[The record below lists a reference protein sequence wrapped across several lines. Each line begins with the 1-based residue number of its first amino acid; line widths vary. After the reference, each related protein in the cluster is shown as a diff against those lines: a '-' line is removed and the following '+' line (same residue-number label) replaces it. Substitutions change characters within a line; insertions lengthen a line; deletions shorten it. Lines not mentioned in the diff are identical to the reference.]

1 MASGRIK
8 GITIE
13 IDGNTTKLQK
23 ALSGVDKSLKT
34 TQNNL
39 KDIDK
44 LLQFNPG
51 NTELLTQKQKNL
63 ERAIGD
69 TKTRLKEL
77 KDAQSQVSQGTD
89 EWDALQREII
99 ETENN
104 LKDLE
109 TEYKNFGSVTAQQI
123 KNVGDKMK
131 GVGDKVTDVGK
142 KLAPISGA
150 AAAIGGG
157 LVKLGYDAITSA
169 DELNT
174 LSKQTGISTDE
185 LQKMKYASDLVD
197 VSVEDITSAL
207 RKMKSKMDPANATF
221 KELHVSVT
229 NADGSLRDATDVFY
243 DSIEA
248 LSQIENETERDR
260 VAMQLFG
267 KSSDDLAGI
276 IDDGGAALKAYGD
289 EAENLGLILDEDT
302 ISSLND
308 TNDAVDKMKST
319 VSATLGQVGADVA
332 EVLGPAVE
340 KVGEWIGTITEK
352 LRSLTPEQTETIL
365 KIVGVVAAIAP
376 LLIIGGKLISG
387 IGSLIT
393 VIGAIVGVLG
403 GPLTLAIGAIIAIG
417 VLLYKNWDKIK
428 EVAGKVKEGVV
439 KAWNGLKSGV
449 TKAMSTVKEK
459 VTTAWSTIKEKVSET
474 ASNVKE
480 KVVTVW
486 NAVNQNTA
494 ERWNAVKS
502 KISETWSSIKSTV
515 SEKVSAVKSNISEK
529 FGEMKSNIGEKMS
542 TIASNLSEKWSS
554 IKSTVSEKVSA
565 VKSNI
570 SEKFSSIK
578 SSIGEKMSGIASNV
592 SEKWTAI
599 KSSMGEKLASM
610 ASTASEKFGAIKS
623 GIEEKLSAARDFVS
637 GAIEKIKGFF
647 NFSWELPH
655 IKLPHFSISGSFS
668 LNPPSIPHLSVDWYR
683 KAYENPYLFTSPT
696 VIGGKGFGDGNGAE
710 FVYGYENLMR
720 DIAQAKGGDTINI
733 NVYASD
739 GMNVNVLADKIQQRL
754 ARVQRQKAAVYA

>member
-63 ERAIGD
+63 EKAIGD

-89 EWDALQREII
+89 EWDALQREIL

-104 LKDLE
+104 LKNLE
-109 TEYKNFGSVTAQQI
+109 KEYENFGSVTGQQI
-123 KNVGDKMK
+123 KAVGDKMK

-142 KLAPISGA
+142 KLTPVSGA

-157 LVKLGYDAITSA
+157 LLKLGYDAITSA
-169 DELNT
+169 DDLST
-174 LSKQTGISTDE
+174 LSQQTGISTDE

-197 VSVEDITSAL
+197 VSVDDITTAL
-207 RKMKSKMDPANATF
+207 RKMKAKMDPSNESF
-221 KELHVSVT
+221 KKLGISVT
-229 NADGSLRDATDVFY
+229 NADGSMRDATDVFY
-243 DSIEA
+243 DSLEA
-248 LSQIENETERDR
+248 LSKIQNETERDQA
-260 VAMQLFG
+260 AMDLFG
-267 KSSDDLAGI
+267 KSADSLAGI
-276 IDDGGAALKAYGD
+276 IDDGGEALKGYGE

-308 TNDAVDKMKST
+308 TNDAVDKMKAT
-319 VSATLGQVGADVA
+319 VSTTLGQVGADVA

-365 KIVGVVAAIAP
+365 KIVAVVAAIAP
-376 LLIIGGKLISG
+376 LLVVGGQLIAG

-393 VIGAIVGVLG
+393 VIGTIVGVLG

-542 TIASNLSEKWSS
+542 TIASNLSEKW
-554 IKSTVSEKVSA
+554 
-565 VKSNI
+565 
-570 SEKFSSIK
+570 
-578 SSIGEKMSGIASNV
+578 G
-592 SEKWTAI
+592 AI
-599 KSSMGEKLASM
+599 KSSMGEKLTSM
-610 ASTASEKFGAIKS
+610 ASTASEKFEAIKN
-623 GIEEKLSAARDFVS
+623 GIQEKLTIAKDFVS

-647 NFSWELPH
+647 NFDWSLPH

-668 LNPPSIPHLSVDWYR
+668 LSPPSIPHLSVDWYR

-754 ARVQRQKAAVYA
+754 ARAQRQKAAVYA

>member
-131 GVGDKVTDVGK
+131 GMGDKVTNVGK

-276 IDDGGAALKAYGD
+276 IDDGGVALKAYGD

-340 KVGEWIGTITEK
+340 KVGEWISGITEK

-365 KIVGVVAAIAP
+365 KIVAVVAAIAP
-376 LLIIGGKLISG
+376 LLVVGGQLIAG

-393 VIGAIVGVLG
+393 VIGTIVGVLG

-529 FGEMKSNIGEKMS
+529 FGEMKSNIGEKMT
-542 TIASNLSEKWSS
+542 TIASNLSEKW
-554 IKSTVSEKVSA
+554 
-565 VKSNI
+565 
-570 SEKFSSIK
+570 
-578 SSIGEKMSGIASNV
+578 G
-592 SEKWTAI
+592 AI
-599 KSSMGEKLASM
+599 KSSMGEKLTSM
-610 ASTASEKFGAIKS
+610 ASTASEKFEAIKN
-623 GIEEKLSAARDFVS
+623 GIQEKLTIAKDFVS

-647 NFSWELPH
+647 NFDWSLPH

-668 LNPPSIPHLSVDWYR
+668 LSPPSIPHLSVDWYR

-754 ARVQRQKAAVYA
+754 ARAQRQKAAVYA

>member
-23 ALSGVDKSLKT
+23 ALNGVDKSLKT

-63 ERAIGD
+63 EKAIGD

-99 ETENN
+99 ETEND
-104 LKDLE
+104 LKGLE
-109 TEYKNFGSVTAQQI
+109 KEYENFGSVTAQQI

-142 KLAPISGA
+142 KLAPVSGA

-169 DELNT
+169 DELAT

-197 VSVEDITSAL
+197 VSVDDITTAL
-207 RKMKSKMDPANATF
+207 RKMKAKMDPSNESF
-221 KELHVSVT
+221 KKLHVSVT
-229 NADGSLRDATDVFY
+229 NADGSMRDAVDVFY
-243 DSIEA
+243 DSLDA
-248 LSQIENETERDR
+248 LSQIQNETERDQA
-260 VAMQLFG
+260 AMELFG
-267 KSSDDLAGI
+267 KSADSLAGI
-276 IDDGGAALKAYGD
+276 IDDGGEALKGYGE

-308 TNDAVDKMKST
+308 TNDAVDKMKAT

-340 KVGEWIGTITEK
+340 KVGEWISGITEK

-365 KIVGVVAAIAP
+365 KIVAVVAAIAP
-376 LLIIGGKLISG
+376 LLVVGGQLIAG

-393 VIGAIVGVLG
+393 VIGTIVGVLG

-417 VLLYKNWDKIK
+417 VLLWKNWDKIK

-459 VTTAWSTIKEKVSET
+459 VTTAWSTIKEKVSDA

-480 KVVTVW
+480 KVTTVW
-486 NAVNQNTA
+486 NAVNENTA
-494 ERWNAVKS
+494 ERWNAVKT
-502 KISETWSSIKSTV
+502 KISETWSTIKSTV

-529 FGEMKSNIGEKMS
+529 FGEMKS
-542 TIASNLSEKWSS
+542 
-554 IKSTVSEKVSA
+554 
-565 VKSNI
+565 
-570 SEKFSSIK
+570 
-578 SSIGEKMSGIASNV
+578 SIGEKMSGIASNV
-592 SEKWTAI
+592 SEKWTSI

-610 ASTASEKFGAIKS
+610 ATTASEKFTAIKS

-733 NVYASD
+733 NVYASE
-739 GMNVNVLADKIQQRL
+739 GMNVNALADKIQQRL

>member
-34 TQNNL
+34 TQSNL

-44 LLQFNPG
+44 LLKFDPG

-99 ETENN
+99 ATEN
-104 LKDLE
+104 DLQSLE
-109 TEYKNFGSVTAQQI
+109 EEYKDFGSVAKQQI
-123 KNVGDKMK
+123 QNVGDKMK
-131 GVGDKVTDVGK
+131 TVGDKVTDVGK
-142 KLAPISGA
+142 KLAPVSGA

-157 LVKLGYDAITSA
+157 LIKLGYNAITSA
-169 DELNT
+169 DQLNT

-185 LQKMKYASDLVD
+185 LQKMQYAADLVD
-197 VSVEDITSAL
+197 VSVEDITGAL

-221 KELHVSVT
+221 KELRVDVT

-243 DSIEA
+243 DAINA
-248 LSQIENETERDR
+248 LSGIENETERDR

-267 KSSDDLAGI
+267 KSSDSLARI
-276 IDDGGAALKAYGD
+276 IDDGGAALKAYGE

-308 TNDAVDKMKST
+308 TNDAVDKMKAT

-340 KVGEWIGTITEK
+340 KVGEWISGITEK

-365 KIVGVVAAIAP
+365 KIVAVVAAIAP
-376 LLIIGGKLISG
+376 LLVVGGQLIAG

-393 VIGAIVGVLG
+393 VIGTIVGVLG
-403 GPLTLAIGAIIAIG
+403 GPLTLAIGAIIAVG

-449 TKAMSTVKEK
+449 SKAMNAVKEK

-494 ERWNAVKS
+494 EKWNAVKS

-529 FGEMKSNIGEKMS
+529 FTAMKS
-542 TIASNLSEKWSS
+542 TIS
-554 IKSTVSEKVSA
+554 
-565 VKSNI
+565 
-570 SEKFSSIK
+570 
-578 SSIGEKMSGIASNV
+578 EKMSGISSNV

-599 KSSMGEKLASM
+599 KSSMGEKLSAM
-610 ASTASEKFGAIKS
+610 ANTASEKFTAIKE
-623 GIEEKLSAARDFVS
+623 GIQEKLNAAKDFVS

-696 VIGGKGFGDGNGAE
+696 VINGKGFGDGNGAE

-720 DIAQAKGGDTINI
+720 DIAQAKGGDNINI
-733 NVYASD
+733 NVYASE
-739 GMNVNVLADKIQQRL
+739 GMNVNALADKIQQRL

>member
-63 ERAIGD
+63 EKAIGD

-104 LKDLE
+104 LKNLE
-109 TEYKNFGSVTAQQI
+109 KEYENFGSVTGQQI
-123 KNVGDKMK
+123 KAVGDKMK

-169 DELNT
+169 DELST
-174 LSKQTGISTDE
+174 LSQQTGISTDE

-197 VSVEDITSAL
+197 VSVEDITTAL

-221 KELHVSVT
+221 KELGISVT

-243 DSIEA
+243 DSVAA

-267 KSSDDLAGI
+267 KSSDSLAGI
-276 IDDGGAALKAYGD
+276 IDDGGAALKSYGE

-302 ISSLND
+302 ISSLNN
-308 TNDAVDKMKST
+308 TNDAVDKMKAT

-340 KVGEWIGTITEK
+340 KVGEWISGILEK
-352 LRSLTPEQTETIL
+352 LRELSPEQMETIL
-365 KIVGVVAAIAP
+365 KITAVVAAIAP
-376 LLIIGGKLISG
+376 LLMVGGQLIAG

-393 VIGAIVGVLG
+393 VIGTIVGVLG
-403 GPLTLAIGAIIAIG
+403 GPLTLAIGAIIGIG

-449 TKAMSTVKEK
+449 SKAMSAVKEK
-459 VTTAWSTIKEKVSET
+459 VTTAWSNIKEKVSET

-486 NAVNQNTA
+486 NAVNENTA
-494 ERWNAVKS
+494 ERWNAVRS
-502 KISETWSSIKSTV
+502 KISET
-515 SEKVSAVKSNISEK
+515 
-529 FGEMKSNIGEKMS
+529 
-542 TIASNLSEKWSS
+542 WSS

-733 NVYASD
+733 NVYASE
-739 GMNVNVLADKIQQRL
+739 GMNINALADQIQQRL

>member
-142 KLAPISGA
+142 KLAPVSGA

-157 LVKLGYDAITSA
+157 LLKLGYDAITSA

-174 LSKQTGISTDE
+174 LSQQTGISTDE

-197 VSVEDITSAL
+197 VSVDDITTAL
-207 RKMKSKMDPANATF
+207 RKMKAKMDPSNKAF
-221 KELHVSVT
+221 KDLGISVT
-229 NADGSLRDATDVFY
+229 NADGSMRDATDVFY
-243 DSIEA
+243 DSLEA
-248 LSQIENETERDR
+248 LSKIQNETERDQA
-260 VAMQLFG
+260 AMALFG
-267 KSSDDLAGI
+267 KSADSLAGI
-276 IDDGGAALKAYGD
+276 IDDGGAALKGYGE
-289 EAENLGLILDEDT
+289 EAQNLGLILDEDT

-308 TNDAVDKMKST
+308 TNDAVDKMKAT

-340 KVGEWIGTITEK
+340 KVGEWISGITEK

-365 KIVGVVAAIAP
+365 KIVAVVAAIAP
-376 LLIIGGKLISG
+376 LLVVGGQLIAG

-393 VIGAIVGVLG
+393 VIGTIVGVLG

-542 TIASNLSEKWSS
+542 TIASNLSEKW
-554 IKSTVSEKVSA
+554 
-565 VKSNI
+565 
-570 SEKFSSIK
+570 
-578 SSIGEKMSGIASNV
+578 G
-592 SEKWTAI
+592 AI
-599 KSSMGEKLASM
+599 KSSMGEKLTSM
-610 ASTASEKFGAIKS
+610 ASTASEKFEAIKN
-623 GIEEKLSAARDFVS
+623 GIQEKLTIAKDFVS

-647 NFSWELPH
+647 NFDWSLPH

-668 LNPPSIPHLSVDWYR
+668 LSPPSIPHLSVDWYR

-733 NVYASD
+733 NVYASE
-739 GMNVNVLADKIQQRL
+739 GMNVNALADKIQQRL

>member
-1 MASGRIK
+1 MPSGRIK

-44 LLQFNPG
+44 LLKFNPG

-77 KDAQSQVSQGTD
+77 KDAQSKVSQGTD

-109 TEYKNFGSVTAQQI
+109 DEYKNFGSVTAQQI

-131 GVGDKVTDVGK
+131 SVGDKVTNVGK

-157 LVKLGYDAITSA
+157 LFKLGYNAITSA
-169 DELNT
+169 DELST
-174 LSKQTGISTDE
+174 LSQQTGISTDE
-185 LQKMKYASDLVD
+185 LQKMQYAADLVD
-197 VSVEDITSAL
+197 VSVEDITGAL
-207 RKMKSKMDPANATF
+207 RKMKSKMDPANKTF
-221 KELHVSVT
+221 QELGISVT

-248 LSQIENETERDR
+248 LSGIENETERDR

-267 KSSDDLAGI
+267 KSSDSLAGI
-276 IDDGGAALKAYGD
+276 IDDGGAALKAYGE
-289 EAENLGLILDEDT
+289 EAQNLGLILDEDT

-308 TNDAVDKMKST
+308 TNDAVDKMKAT

-332 EVLGPAVE
+332 EVLGPAIE
-340 KVGEWIGTITEK
+340 KVGEWISGITEK
-352 LRSLTPEQTETIL
+352 LRQLTPEQTETIL

-376 LLIIGGKLISG
+376 LLIVGGQLITG

-393 VIGAIVGVLG
+393 VIGTIVGVLG
-403 GPLTLAIGAIIAIG
+403 GPLTIAIGAIIGIG

-428 EVAGKVKEGVV
+428 EVAGKLKEGVV
-439 KAWNGLKSGV
+439 KAWNTMKSGV
-449 TKAMSTVKEK
+449 SKAMS
-459 VTTAWSTIKEKVSET
+459 AIKEKVSTAWSNIKEKVGET
-474 ASNVKE
+474 VSSVKE
-480 KVVTVW
+480 KVSTAW
-486 NAVNQNTA
+486 SNLKQNTS
-494 ERWNAVKS
+494 ETWTNIKS
-502 KISETWSSIKSTV
+502 RISETWSNIKSTV
-515 SEKVSAVKSNISEK
+515 SEKVGALRSN
-529 FGEMKSNIGEKMS
+529 
-542 TIASNLSEKWSS
+542 
-554 IKSTVSEKVSA
+554 V
-565 VKSNI
+565 
-570 SEKFSSIK
+570 SEKFSAIK
-578 SSIGEKMSGIASNV
+578 SNIGEKMSGIASNV
-592 SEKWTAI
+592 SEKWGAI
-599 KSSMGEKLASM
+599 KSSMSEKLTSM
-610 ASTASEKFGAIKS
+610 ASTASEKFTAIKE
-623 GIEEKLSAARDFVS
+623 GIQEKLNAAKDFVS
-637 GAIEKIKGFF
+637 GAIETIKGFF

-696 VIGGKGFGDGNGAE
+696 VINGKGFGDGNGAE

-733 NVYASD
+733 NVYASE
-739 GMNVNVLADKIQQRL
+739 GMNVNALADKIQQRL

>member
-1 MASGRIK
+1 MAGRIK

-63 ERAIGD
+63 EKAIGD

-89 EWDALQREII
+89 EWDALQREIL

-104 LKDLE
+104 LKNLE
-109 TEYKNFGSVTAQQI
+109 KEYENFGSVTGQQI
-123 KNVGDKMK
+123 KAVGDKMK

-142 KLAPISGA
+142 KLAPVSGA

-197 VSVEDITSAL
+197 VSVDDITTAL
-207 RKMKSKMDPANATF
+207 RKMKAKMDPSNKAF
-221 KELHVSVT
+221 QDLGISVT
-229 NADGSLRDATDVFY
+229 NADGSMRDATDVFY
-243 DSIEA
+243 DSLEA
-248 LSQIENETERDR
+248 LSKIQNETERDQA
-260 VAMQLFG
+260 AMALFG
-267 KSSDDLAGI
+267 KSADSLAGI
-276 IDDGGAALKAYGD
+276 IDDGGAALKGYGE
-289 EAENLGLILDEDT
+289 EAQNLGLILDEDT

-308 TNDAVDKMKST
+308 TNDAVDKMKAT

-340 KVGEWIGTITEK
+340 KVGEWISGITEK

-365 KIVGVVAAIAP
+365 KIVAVVAAIAP
-376 LLIIGGKLISG
+376 LLVVGGQLIAG

-393 VIGAIVGVLG
+393 VIGTIVGVLG

-459 VTTAWSTIKEKVSET
+459 VTSAWSTIKEKVSET

-494 ERWNAVKS
+494 ERWNAVKT
-502 KISETWSSIKSTV
+502 KISETWSTIKSTV

-529 FGEMKSNIGEKMS
+529 FGEMKS
-542 TIASNLSEKWSS
+542 
-554 IKSTVSEKVSA
+554 
-565 VKSNI
+565 
-570 SEKFSSIK
+570 
-578 SSIGEKMSGIASNV
+578 SIGEKMSGIASNV
-592 SEKWTAI
+592 SEKWTSI

-610 ASTASEKFGAIKS
+610 ATTASEKFTAIKS

-655 IKLPHFSISGSFS
+655 IKLPHFSITGSFS

-733 NVYASD
+733 NVYASE
-739 GMNVNVLADKIQQRL
+739 GMNVNALADKIQQRL

>member
-34 TQNNL
+34 TQSNL

-44 LLQFNPG
+44 LLKFDPG

-63 ERAIGD
+63 EKAIGD

-99 ETENN
+99 ATEN
-104 LKDLE
+104 DLQSLE
-109 TEYKNFGSVTAQQI
+109 EEYKDFGSVAKQQI
-123 KNVGDKMK
+123 QNVGDKMK
-131 GVGDKVTDVGK
+131 TVGDKVTDVGK
-142 KLAPISGA
+142 KLAPVSGA

-157 LVKLGYDAITSA
+157 LIKLGYNAITSA
-169 DELNT
+169 DQLNT

-185 LQKMKYASDLVD
+185 LQKMQYAADLVD
-197 VSVEDITSAL
+197 VSVEDITGAL
-207 RKMKSKMDPANATF
+207 RKMKSKMDPANKTF
-221 KELHVSVT
+221 QELGVSVT
-229 NADGSLRDATDVFY
+229 NADGSLRSATDVFY
-243 DSIEA
+243 DSINA
-248 LSQIENETERDR
+248 LSGIENETERDR

-267 KSSDDLAGI
+267 KSSDSLAGI
-276 IDDGGAALKAYGD
+276 IDDGGAALKAYGE

-308 TNDAVDKMKST
+308 TNDAVDKMKAT

-340 KVGEWIGTITEK
+340 KVGEWISGITEK
-352 LRSLTPEQTETIL
+352 LRALTPEQTETIL
-365 KIVGVVAAIAP
+365 KIVAVVAAIAP
-376 LLIIGGKLISG
+376 LLVVGGQLIAG

-393 VIGAIVGVLG
+393 VIGTIVGVLG

-459 VTTAWSTIKEKVSET
+459 VTTAWSNIKEKVSET

-486 NAVNQNTA
+486 NAVNENTA
-494 ERWNAVKS
+494 ERWNAVRS
-502 KISETWSSIKSTV
+502 KISET
-515 SEKVSAVKSNISEK
+515 
-529 FGEMKSNIGEKMS
+529 
-542 TIASNLSEKWSS
+542 WSS

-623 GIEEKLSAARDFVS
+623 GIEEKLTAAKEFVS

-668 LNPPSIPHLSVDWYR
+668 LNPPSIPHLSVDWYQ

-720 DIAQAKGGDTINI
+720 DIAQAKGGDNINI
-733 NVYASD
+733 NVYASE
-739 GMNVNVLADKIQQRL
+739 GMNINALADKIQQRL

>member
-63 ERAIGD
+63 EKAIGD

-104 LKDLE
+104 LKGLE

-123 KNVGDKMK
+123 KAVGDKMK
-131 GVGDKVTDVGK
+131 GVGDKVTNVGK

-185 LQKMKYASDLVD
+185 LQKMQYASDRVD

-340 KVGEWIGTITEK
+340 KVGEWISGILEK
-352 LRSLTPEQTETIL
+352 LRELSPEQMETIL
-365 KIVGVVAAIAP
+365 KITAIVAALAP
-376 LLIIGGKLISG
+376 LIMIGGKIIFG
-387 IGSLIT
+387 IGTLIK
-393 VIGAIVGVLG
+393 VIGAVVGVLG

-542 TIASNLSEKWSS
+542 TIASNLSEKW
-554 IKSTVSEKVSA
+554 
-565 VKSNI
+565 
-570 SEKFSSIK
+570 
-578 SSIGEKMSGIASNV
+578 G
-592 SEKWTAI
+592 AI
-599 KSSMGEKLASM
+599 KSSMGEKLTSM
-610 ASTASEKFGAIKS
+610 ASTASEKFEAIKN
-623 GIEEKLSAARDFVS
+623 GIQEKLTIAKDFVS

-647 NFSWELPH
+647 NFDWSLPH

-668 LNPPSIPHLSVDWYR
+668 LSPPSIPHLSVDWYR

-754 ARVQRQKAAVYA
+754 ARAQRQKAAVYA

>member
-1 MASGRIK
+1 MAGRIK

-34 TQNNL
+34 TQSNL

-44 LLQFNPG
+44 LLKFDPG

-104 LKDLE
+104 LKGLE
-109 TEYKNFGSVTAQQI
+109 KEYENFGSVTAQQI

-131 GVGDKVTDVGK
+131 GVGDKVSGVGQ

-157 LVKLGYDAITSA
+157 LLKLGYDAITSA
-169 DELNT
+169 DDLNT
-174 LSKQTGISTDE
+174 LSQQTGISTDE
-185 LQKMKYASDLVD
+185 LQKMQYASDLVD
-197 VSVEDITSAL
+197 VSIEDITGAL
-207 RKMKSKMDPANATF
+207 RKMKTKMDPSNQAF
-221 KELHVSVT
+221 KDLGISVT
-229 NADGSLRDATDVFY
+229 NADGSLRNATDVFY
-243 DSIEA
+243 DSLEA
-248 LSQIENETERDR
+248 LSQIENETERDQA
-260 VAMQLFG
+260 AMSLFG
-267 KSSDDLAGI
+267 KSADSLAGI
-276 IDDGGAALKAYGD
+276 IDDGGAALQAYGK

-308 TNDAVDKMKST
+308 TNDAVEKMKAT

-340 KVGEWIGTITEK
+340 KVGEWISGITEK

-365 KIVGVVAAIAP
+365 KIVAVVAAIAP
-376 LLIIGGKLISG
+376 LLMVGGKLIAG

-393 VIGAIVGVLG
+393 VIGTIVGVLG
-403 GPLTLAIGAIIAIG
+403 GPLTLAIGAIIAVG

-439 KAWNGLKSGV
+439 KAWNTMK
-449 TKAMSTVKEK
+449 TKVSEAATKLKEK
-459 VTTAWSTIKEKVSET
+459 ATAAFSSLKEKAVALASLVRENVSTAWSNLRESTSEKWNAMKSKVSEV
-474 ASNVKE
+474 ASL
-480 KVVTVW
+480 
-486 NAVNQNTA
+486 
-494 ERWNAVKS
+494 
-502 KISETWSSIKSTV
+502 
-515 SEKVSAVKSNISEK
+515 
-529 FGEMKSNIGEKMS
+529 MKSN
-542 TIASNLSEKWSS
+542 
-554 IKSTVSEKVSA
+554 V
-565 VKSNI
+565 
-570 SEKFSSIK
+570 SEKFSALKSDATEKFSAIK

-623 GIEEKLSAARDFVS
+623 GIEEKLTAAKDFVS

-696 VIGGKGFGDGNGAE
+696 VINGKGFGDGNGAE

-720 DIAQAKGGDTINI
+720 DIAQAKGGDNINI
-733 NVYASD
+733 NVYASE
-739 GMNVNVLADKIQQRL
+739 GMNINALADKIQQRL

>member
-1 MASGRIK
+1 MAGKIR
-8 GITIE
+8 GITID
-13 IDGNTTKLQK
+13 IGADTSKFQK
-23 ALSGVDKSLKT
+23 ELRAIDKSLKT

-44 LLQFNPG
+44 LLKFNPG

-63 ERAIGD
+63 EKAIGD

-77 KDAQSQVSQGTD
+77 KDAQSQVSKGSD

-104 LKDLE
+104 LKSLE
-109 TEYKNFGSVTAQQI
+109 KEYENFGSVTGQQI
-123 KNVGDKMK
+123 KAVGDKMK

-142 KLAPISGA
+142 KLTPVSGA

-157 LVKLGYDAITSA
+157 LLKLGYDAITSA

-197 VSVEDITSAL
+197 VSVDDITTAL
-207 RKMKSKMDPANATF
+207 RKMKAKMDPSNKAF
-221 KELHVSVT
+221 QDLGISVT
-229 NADGSLRDATDVFY
+229 NADGSMRDATDVFY
-243 DSIEA
+243 DSLEA
-248 LSQIENETERDR
+248 LSKIQNETERDQA
-260 VAMQLFG
+260 AMDLFG
-267 KSSDDLAGI
+267 KSADSLAGI
-276 IDDGGAALKAYGD
+276 IDDGGAALKGYGE
-289 EAENLGLILDEDT
+289 EAQNLGLILDEDT

-308 TNDAVDKMKST
+308 TNDAVDKMKAT

-340 KVGEWIGTITEK
+340 KVGEWISGITEK
-352 LRSLTPEQTETIL
+352 LRALTPEQTETIL
-365 KIVGVVAAIAP
+365 KIVAVVAAIAP
-376 LLIIGGKLISG
+376 LLVVGGQLIAG

-393 VIGAIVGVLG
+393 VIGTIVGVLG

-417 VLLYKNWDKIK
+417 VLLWKNWDKIK

-449 TKAMSTVKEK
+449 SKAMSAVKEK
-459 VTTAWSTIKEKVSET
+459 VTTAWSTIKEKVSDA

-480 KVVTVW
+480 KVTTVW
-486 NAVNQNTA
+486 NAVNENTA

-502 KISETWSSIKSTV
+502 KISET
-515 SEKVSAVKSNISEK
+515 
-529 FGEMKSNIGEKMS
+529 
-542 TIASNLSEKWSS
+542 WSS

-623 GIEEKLSAARDFVS
+623 GIEEKLTAAKDFVS

-696 VIGGKGFGDGNGAE
+696 VINGKGFGDGNGAE

-733 NVYASD
+733 NVYASE
-739 GMNVNVLADKIQQRL
+739 GMNVNALADKIQQRL

>member
-34 TQNNL
+34 TQSNL

-44 LLQFNPG
+44 LLKFDPG

-104 LKDLE
+104 LKGLE
-109 TEYKNFGSVTAQQI
+109 KEYENFGSVTAQQI

-131 GVGDKVTDVGK
+131 GVGDKVSGVGQ

-157 LVKLGYDAITSA
+157 LLKLGYDAITSA
-169 DELNT
+169 DDLNT
-174 LSKQTGISTDE
+174 LSQQTGISTDE
-185 LQKMKYASDLVD
+185 LQKMQYASDLVD
-197 VSVEDITSAL
+197 VSIEDITGAL
-207 RKMKSKMDPANATF
+207 RKMKTKMDPSNQAF
-221 KELHVSVT
+221 KDLGISVT
-229 NADGSLRDATDVFY
+229 NADGSLRNATDVFY
-243 DSIEA
+243 DSLEA
-248 LSQIENETERDR
+248 LSQIENETERDQA
-260 VAMQLFG
+260 AMSLFG
-267 KSSDDLAGI
+267 KSADSLAGI
-276 IDDGGAALKAYGD
+276 IDDGGAALQAYGT
-289 EAENLGLILDEDT
+289 EAENLGLILDENT

-308 TNDAVDKMKST
+308 TNDAVDKMKAT

-340 KVGEWIGTITEK
+340 KVGEWISGITEK

-365 KIVGVVAAIAP
+365 KIVAVVAAIAP
-376 LLIIGGKLISG
+376 LLMVGGKLIAG

-393 VIGAIVGVLG
+393 VIGTIVGVLG
-403 GPLTLAIGAIIAIG
+403 GPLTLAIGAIIAVG

-459 VTTAWSTIKEKVSET
+459 VTTAWSNIKEKVSET

-480 KVVTVW
+480 TVVTVW
-486 NAVNQNTA
+486 NAVNENTA

-529 FGEMKSNIGEKMS
+529 FGEMKSNIGEKMT
-542 TIASNLSEKWSS
+542 TIASNLSEKW
-554 IKSTVSEKVSA
+554 
-565 VKSNI
+565 
-570 SEKFSSIK
+570 
-578 SSIGEKMSGIASNV
+578 G
-592 SEKWTAI
+592 AI
-599 KSSMGEKLASM
+599 KSSMGEKLSAM
-610 ASTASEKFGAIKS
+610 ATTASEKFGAIKS

-655 IKLPHFSISGSFS
+655 IKLPHFSITGSFS

-733 NVYASD
+733 NVYASE
-739 GMNVNVLADKIQQRL
+739 GMNVNALADKIQQRL

>member
-63 ERAIGD
+63 EKAIGD

-104 LKDLE
+104 LKNLE
-109 TEYKNFGSVTAQQI
+109 KEYENFGSVTGQQI
-123 KNVGDKMK
+123 KAVGDKMK

-142 KLAPISGA
+142 KLAPVSGA

-157 LVKLGYDAITSA
+157 LLKLGYDAITSA
-169 DELNT
+169 DELST
-174 LSKQTGISTDE
+174 LSQQTGISTDE

-197 VSVEDITSAL
+197 VSVEDITGAL
-207 RKMKSKMDPANATF
+207 RKMKTKMDPSNKAF
-221 KELHVSVT
+221 KDLGVSVI
-229 NADGSLRDATDVFY
+229 NADGSLRSATDVFY
-243 DSIEA
+243 DSLEA
-248 LSQIENETERDR
+248 LSQIENETERDQK
-260 VAMQLFG
+260 AMALFG
-267 KSSDDLAGI
+267 KSADSLAGI
-276 IDDGGAALKAYGD
+276 IDDGGAALKGYGE
-289 EAENLGLILDEDT
+289 EAQNLGLILDEDT
-302 ISSLND
+302 IGSLND
-308 TNDAVDKMKST
+308 TNDAVDKMKAT

-365 KIVGVVAAIAP
+365 KIVAVVAAIAP
-376 LLIIGGKLISG
+376 LLVVGGQLIAG

-393 VIGAIVGVLG
+393 VIGTIVGVLG

-459 VTTAWSTIKEKVSET
+459 VTSAWSTIKEKVSET

-486 NAVNQNTA
+486 NAVNENTA

-529 FGEMKSNIGEKMS
+529 FGEM
-542 TIASNLSEKWSS
+542 
-554 IKSTVSEKVSA
+554 
-565 VKSNI
+565 
-570 SEKFSSIK
+570 K

-623 GIEEKLSAARDFVS
+623 GIEEKLTAAKDFVS

-733 NVYASD
+733 NVYASE
-739 GMNVNVLADKIQQRL
+739 GMNVNALADKIQQRL